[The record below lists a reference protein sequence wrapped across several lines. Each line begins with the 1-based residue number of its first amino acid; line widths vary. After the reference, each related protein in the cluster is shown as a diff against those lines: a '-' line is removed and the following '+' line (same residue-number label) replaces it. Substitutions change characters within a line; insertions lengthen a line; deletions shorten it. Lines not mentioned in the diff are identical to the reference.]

1 MDTLSKWN
9 FKLAFRTPIETE
21 IFKFEFIDFLK
32 INYNFVDFLEKDKN
46 SAENL

>member
-9 FKLAFRTPIETE
+9 LKLPFRTPNETE
-21 IFKFEFIDFLK
+21 IFKVEFVDFLK

-46 SAENL
+46 SAEKL